1 MKYRVQGLGYI
12 PAMCVPHQYITQS
25 NGLPR
30 SDDSD
35 AMIWRHPELPLIG
48 IDENAAFVVSNGQA
62 RVVSGDGI
70 AGCVVKRL
78 IVEVVEAKLD
88 SNQPKQLQATSFRE
102 AHGFIDLKQLLQG
115 KLSR

>member
-12 PAMCVPHQYITQS
+12 PAMCVPHHDATQS

-35 AMIWRHPELPLIG
+35 AMIWRHPELPIIG

-78 IVEVVEAKLD
+78 VKVEAKLD